1 MGVKTALKNEEY
13 KQVKRNK
20 DLYSDFNHTFLA
32 HPQTG
37 QISRKTNVDAVKLA
51 IRNLVLTNKYE
62 RLRRPNF
69 GGNVS
74 RYLFENVEPMLMIE
88 LQDHVKW
95 LIETYE
101 PRARVIDVVAT
112 LSSDELT
119 IHMNITFSVVTTV
132 DTQSLDLTL
141 YRVR

>member
-132 DTQSLDLTL
+132 DPQSLDLTL

>member
-1 MGVKTALKNEEY
+1 MGVKTASKNEEY
-13 KQVKRNK
+13 KQVSVNR
-20 DLYSDFNHTFLA
+20 DLYSDFNHVFLP

-62 RLRRPNF
+62 RLRNPNF

-74 RYLFENVEPMLMIE
+74 RYLFENVEPMLIIE

-95 LIETYE
+95 LIENYE
-101 PRARVIDVVAT
+101 PRAQTIEVKAT
-112 LSSDELT
+112 LSEDELT
-119 IHMNITFSVVTTV
+119 ITMNILFNVITSPAR
-132 DTQSLDLTL
+132 QSIDLTL